1 MTMHVLSQMIH
12 SDARLS
18 LESRYSRPSIQ
29 LIEDSS
35 SDSRVEIAGLPDNAI
50 VIKIDAFSDPGHF
63 LNNEKGECRRA
74 DFAIVAEVGS
84 KRRILIIELK
94 RTNAQSNHLTQQFK
108 GARCVMAY
116 CEEVARQFYDCK
128 DFLNGFEYRYVSFCR
143 TNIRKTR
150 TRIKQNSNNHN
161 KPHRFLK
168 ISHPNRVEYNHLVG
182 A

>member
-1 MTMHVLSQMIH
+1 MIH
-12 SDARLS
+12 DDARLS
-18 LESRYSRPSIQ
+18 LESKYSKPSIL

-35 SDSRVEIAGLPDNAI
+35 PDSCVEIAGLPDNAI

-63 LNNEKGECRRA
+63 FCNERGECRRA
-74 DFAIVAEVGS
+74 DFAIVAEEGS
-84 KRRILIIELK
+84 KKRVLIIELK
-94 RTNAQSNHLTQQFK
+94 RTNAQGNHLTQQFK

-128 DFLNGFEYRYVSFCR
+128 ELLHGFEYRYVSFCR
-143 TNIRKTR
+143 TNIRKTK

-168 ISHPNRVEYNHLVG
+168 ISHPSRVEYNHLVG